1 MKQLLAITRKEV
13 GSYFGS
19 PLAFI
24 FLGVFL
30 TSTLFLFFWF
40 ETFFARGVADVRPLF
55 RWLPVLTV
63 FLVAALTMR
72 QWSEEQNSG
81 TLEMLLTLP
90 VTSAQLVLGKFLAV
104 MALIGIAFALTLPL
118 PITVAFLGDLDGGP
132 VVGGYLA
139 AALLASSYAAIGL
152 FLSSR
157 TSNQIVALISTAL
170 VGGIFYLVGTRGV
183 TDFVGPTLGGV
194 FRAVGTGSRFESIE
208 RGVVDLR
215 DLVYYGSVTGLFLIL
230 NAMSLDTKRWSA
242 GRKTR
247 LYRRAA
253 KIGILLA
260 ALNLVFLNL
269 WLHPLYGLRA
279 DLTEQREYSLSD
291 TTRQLT
297 GALPEPL
304 VIRAYMSDKTHPLL
318 EPLKPQIADMLK
330 EYEIN
335 SKGLIS
341 TEVVDPSTDPDLEE
355 EATQTYG
362 IRPTPF
368 MDEGRYQSTVI
379 NSYFDILV
387 RYGDQHTLVGFQD
400 MIEIER
406 RRDGSMDIRLRN
418 LEYDLTRAIKKVVF
432 GFQSVDA
439 VLAALES
446 PATFTLFVTP
456 NTLPATL
463 AEAETTI
470 RTVAEGIA
478 EKSGG
483 KFRFRVVDPDDANS
497 GVTRE
502 AVFTQ
507 YGLRAIPT
515 ALFSTESY
523 YLGMALDVGTQRQ
536 AFYSPGD
543 LTEASV
549 RTAIESSL
557 KRTSTGFLKVV
568 GIWKPPNTPKPGPF
582 GQPQQPFAAFDMIAQ
597 QLRSDYTVRDVD
609 LASGQVDADIDVL
622 LVIAPQELDDKKR
635 FAIDQFLMRGGSVV
649 AAAGNY
655 TVEPEPFTGSL
666 SIKPVSGGIRD
677 MLAAYGVDITESLV
691 MDPQNEPFPLTVT
704 RDMGGFQMRE
714 IQRVNY
720 PYFVDVRPDGMD
732 KANPIT
738 ANLPATT
745 IYWASPIALDA
756 AKNAERET
764 GVLLK
769 STAAAWTTTDT
780 AAQPD
785 FTLYP
790 QAGFHVGTDKA
801 QHALAV
807 AVKGSFESYFKDKP
821 SPFLEDAADEPD
833 PEDPT
838 AEQSGPTPVGVL
850 ESSPDSSRL
859 VVVSS
864 AEFVNDPILRLSS
877 VGTRDRYLNN
887 LQFLQ
892 NAIDWS
898 VEDVDLLSIRSRGT
912 HARVLDPM
920 DDGGQTFWEV
930 LNYAIA
936 LAALAAIGAVWY
948 LRRRHEKPMTL
959 TPAAGSND

>member
-1 MKQLLAITRKEV
+1 MKQLMAITRKEV

-30 TSTLFLFFWF
+30 ASTLFLFFWF

-90 VTSAQLVLGKFLAV
+90 VTSAQLVIGKFLAV
-104 MALIGIAFALTLPL
+104 MALIGIAFTLTLPL
-118 PITVAFLGDLDGGP
+118 PISVAFLGDLDAGP
-132 VVGGYLA
+132 VIGGYLA
-139 AALLASSYAAIGL
+139 ATLLASSYAAIGL

-170 VGGIFYLVGTRGV
+170 VGGLFYLVGTRGV
-183 TDFVGPTLGGV
+183 TDFVGPALGSV
-194 FRAVGTGSRFESIE
+194 FRAIGTGSRFESIE
-208 RGVVDLR
+208 RGVIDVR
-215 DLVYYGSVTGLFLIL
+215 DLVYYGSVTALFLIL

-242 GRKTR
+242 GPRTR
-247 LYRRAA
+247 GYRTTA
-253 KIGILLA
+253 KIGVVLA
-260 ALNLVFLNL
+260 ALNLVLLNV

-279 DLTEQREYSLSD
+279 DLTEQHEYSLSD
-291 TTRQLT
+291 PTRELT
-297 GALPEPL
+297 GNLPEPL
-304 VIRAYMSDKTHPLL
+304 VIRAYMSAKTHPLL
-318 EPLKPQIADMLK
+318 APLKPRIADMLK
-330 EYEIN
+330 EYEIS

-341 TEVVDPSTDPDLEE
+341 TDVVDPATDPALEE

-368 MDEGRYQSTVI
+368 MDEGRYESSVI

-387 RYGDQHTLVGFQD
+387 RYGDQHTVVGFQD

-406 RRDGSMDIRLRN
+406 RRDGSLDIRLRN

-439 VLAALES
+439 VLAALDS

-456 NTLPATL
+456 TTLPAGL
-463 AEAETTI
+463 ADAEATI
-470 RTVAEGIA
+470 RKVAEEIA
-478 EKSGG
+478 GKSGG
-483 KFRFRVVDPDDANS
+483 KFRFRVVDPDAPNS

-502 AVFTQ
+502 SVFTQ

-523 YLGMALDVGTQRQ
+523 YLGMALESGSQRQ

-549 RTAIESSL
+549 RTAIEAAL

-597 QLRSDYTVRDVD
+597 QLRSDYTVREVD
-609 LASGQVDADIDVL
+609 LSTGQVDADVDVL
-622 LVIAPQELDDKKR
+622 LVLAPQELDDKKR

-649 AAAGNY
+649 ASAGNY

-666 SIKPVSGGIRD
+666 SIKPISGGIRE
-677 MLAAYGVDITESLV
+677 MLAGYGVDVAESLV
-691 MDPQNEPFPLTVT
+691 MDPQNEQFPLTVT
-704 RDMGGFQMRE
+704 RNMGGFQMRE

-720 PYFVDVRPDGMD
+720 PYFVDVRADAMD
-732 KANPIT
+732 KGNPIT
-738 ANLPATT
+738 ASLSAAT
-745 IYWASPIALDA
+745 IYWASPISLDA
-756 AKNAERET
+756 DKNAGRET
-764 GVLLK
+764 SVLLT
-769 STAAAWTTTDT
+769 STPAAWTTTDT

-785 FTLYP
+785 FAAYGDT
-790 QAGFHVGTDKA
+790 GFHVGTDKA
-801 QHALAV
+801 KHALAV
-807 AVKGSFESYFKDKP
+807 AVTGSFESYFKDKP
-821 SPFLEDAADEPD
+821 SPFLEDEADEPD
-833 PEDPT
+833 RSDPS
-838 AEQSGPTPVGVL
+838 AEPAVAKPLGVL

-864 AEFVNDPILRLSS
+864 AELVNDPILRLSS
-877 VGTRDRYLNN
+877 VGSRDRYLNN

-898 VEDVDLLSIRSRGT
+898 VEDTDLLSIRSRGT

-920 DDGGQTFWEV
+920 EEGDQTFWEA

-948 LRRRHEKPMTL
+948 LRRRHEKPMIL
-959 TPAAGSND
+959 TPAVGSND